1 MPDPYKVLGIAKSA
15 SEREIKSAYRKL
27 AKIYHPDRNRN
38 DPGAETKFSEATTA
52 YDLLSDKAKR
62 AQFDRGEIDAEG
74 NPKMGGFDFSG
85 MRPGAGRGH
94 GGINP
99 EEILKEF
106 MGGFGGAGRAQRQA
120 GGRAGAT
127 KGGWDP
133 FGGGQSH
140 TGQIKGKDFVAPL
153 AISLEQANEGKTVI
167 MRLTSGRTLNVK
179 LPKEVSEGVQIKL
192 KGQGQPSLQGGEAG
206 DAIITIKFKRHKYFR
221 REGKDLRVDVP
232 ITLYEAVLGGKIRVP
247 TLGGTV
253 ELKIPAGVN
262 TAKALRLKG
271 KGLHCKGDLL
281 VNLRI
286 VLPEGGDPDLENL
299 MRFWR
304 EQKPYKVRD
313 LSNLGFDESD
323 FYSFFIAQKVF
334 RHCERS
340 QERAAIQKTPHSL
353 RKQFLDCFVGP
364 ASSQ

>member
-27 AKIYHPDRNRN
+27 AKIFHPDRNRD
-38 DPGAETKFSEATTA
+38 DPKAEAKFAEATSA

-62 AQFDRGEIDAEG
+62 AQFDRGEIDAQG
-74 NPKMGGFDFSG
+74 NQKMGGFDFSG
-85 MRPGAGRGH
+85 MRGSAGRGH

-99 EEILKEF
+99 EDILKEF
-106 MGGFGGAGRAQRQA
+106 MGGFGGGAGRAQRAA

-133 FGGGQSH
+133 FGGAQQHAGQV
-140 TGQIKGKDFVAPL
+140 KGKDFIAPL
-153 AISLEQANEGKTVI
+153 AISLEQAHEGKTVI

-179 LPKEVSEGVQIKL
+179 LPKDVSEGVQIKL

-206 DAIITIKFKRHKYFR
+206 DAIITVKFKRHKHFR
-221 REGKDLRVDVP
+221 RDGKDLRVDVP

-253 ELKIPAGVN
+253 ELNIPAGVN
-262 TAKALRLKG
+262 TTKALRLKN
-271 KGLHCKGDLL
+271 KGLHSKGDLK

-286 VLPEGGDPDLENL
+286 VLPEGGDADLENL

-313 LSNLGFDESD
+313 
-323 FYSFFIAQKVF
+323 
-334 RHCERS
+334 
-340 QERAAIQKTPHSL
+340 
-353 RKQFLDCFVGP
+353 
-364 ASSQ
+364 